1 MKLYTIIIIYNL
13 SICISFMANSCT
25 SHQVNEQGDKV
36 VEFQVPSLLPRK
48 LKINEEAIMVKDS
61 GKKDVVYKPLF
72 NKQDVAS
79 PGNVE
84 TKEFHA
90 KKGTPNKIDEAKEAE
105 YFTIMDYRHFKKR
118 RPIHNKSQPSSAT
131 SP

>member
-1 MKLYTIIIIYNL
+1 
-13 SICISFMANSCT
+13 MANSCT

-48 LKINEEAIMVKDS
+48 LKINEEAIMVS
-61 GKKDVVYKPLF
+61 
-72 NKQDVAS
+72 
-79 PGNVE
+79 NVE

-90 KKGTPNKIDEAKEAE
+90 KKGTLNKIDEAKEAE